1 MSQLTF
7 HDLPIPNGLSYCE
20 GEFECDIS
28 GYRVTGQWCV
38 DWNDRGN
45 ARAFMAG
52 VDAIYAGDELIEYL
66 DRTWAFELTLV
77 RAHIDEERRAFLQLV
92 CKDEVPHEP
101 AIARPSAS
109 VPDKWLNADQ
119 IDVRRLIQQLLRN
132 HTQTLRIIVVWIHHP
147 ISSSL

>member
-28 GYRVTGQWCV
+28 GYRVSGRWCV

-66 DRTWAFELTLV
+66 DRTWAFELIEREF
-77 RAHIDEERRAFLQLV
+77 RALAWEAEFYKDEEV
-92 CKDEVPHEP
+92 G
-101 AIARPSAS
+101 
-109 VPDKWLNADQ
+109 
-119 IDVRRLIQQLLRN
+119 
-132 HTQTLRIIVVWIHHP
+132 
-147 ISSSL
+147 